1 MTNRRPNPYRH
12 PLGRTCRDPKNIL
25 LALLLTL
32 AYGLPRYAYDSWKER
47 RHGR

>member
-12 PLGRTCRDPKNIL
+12 PLGRTCRDPRNL
-25 LALLLTL
+25 FLALLLTL
-32 AYGLPRYAYDSWKER
+32 VHGLPRLAFDSWKER